1 MDLGLVVGVVV
12 IGIVHGVLP
21 DHGWPIAATYALG
34 RPRRYLAGTVAG
46 VILGVGHLVSSV
58 ALVAAY
64 YWFSGFAAFAEGP
77 WLRYVAGTALILLG
91 IREYRHGGDH
101 GHAHGDHGHGHH
113 EHARGDRNDGVAHG
127 DHAHGDQGNGHI
139 HGDREDGPGESGHDR
154 TDGGYRGH
162 DGDGLHDHDGDGL
175 HDHDGDG
182 LHDHDGDGLHGHDS
196 DGLHGHD
203 GDAHSGR
210 NRTAG
215 GILSG
220 LRSRLPGSGHRH
232 LDESDAERGLVAL
245 GTTALV
251 LGFAHEEPIQILAIC
266 VGTAFCLELMLVYS
280 LAVIVAILLPT
291 LGLIAGYEHHRET
304 VEAYTPYLPLLTA
317 VVLVGMG
324 LAFILGVF

>member
-1 MDLGLVVGVVV
+1 MDLGLLLGVVA
-12 IGIVHGVLP
+12 IGVVHGVLP

-34 RPRRYLAGTVAG
+34 RSRRYLAGAIAG
-46 VILGVGHLVSSV
+46 LILGVGHLISSV

-101 GHAHGDHGHGHH
+101 GHAHDANDHDHTHDETGHDEAGD
-113 EHARGDRNDGVAHG
+113 
-127 DHAHGDQGNGHI
+127 
-139 HGDREDGPGESGHDR
+139 DR
-154 TDGGYRGH
+154 TDGGYPGH
-162 DGDGLHDHDGDGL
+162 DADGSHDHGGRDRSA
-175 HDHDGDG
+175 HDG
-182 LHDHDGDGLHGHDS
+182 
-196 DGLHGHD
+196 
-203 GDAHSGR
+203 
-210 NRTAG
+210 TAG
-215 GILSG
+215 SSG
-220 LRSRLPGSGHRH
+220 LRSRLPGGGHRH

-280 LAVIVAILLPT
+280 LAVIVAILCPT
-291 LGLIAGYEHHRET
+291 LALIAGYEHHRET
-304 VEAYTPYLPLLTA
+304 VETYTPYLPLLTA

-324 LAFILGVF
+324 LAFIIGVF